1 MNTKRKPN
9 GYWNVYENC
18 YNEAKKYSTLREFF
32 YNSGRCYQVCRKR
45 GWIDSFPWLKRLDR
59 KTEVYWSNG
68 QSKPVV
74 QFSMEGKYIK
84 EYSSGSE
91 AAKALGYTDGN
102 AILNCCKGKTRASHK
117 FRWLLKEDADRSEEI
132 FREREKKWK
141 KIKNKPEGYT
151 KEEIFDEARKYRT
164 KKEFRE
170 GSFNYWGAAQ
180 RRGLLDLLPFERVL
194 NPYKDSL
201 YSVYAYLFRETHS
214 VYVGITDN
222 MHRRN
227 WQHRNEHKSDIE
239 NSAVFKHAR
248 DNGLSI
254 PDPVILEEGLDPM
267 AALDKEDAWKEKY
280 KEEGWNILNVAKTG
294 KSSGSLGSSSHLW
307 ENKVIEEAKKY
318 KTLREFT
325 KAKPSWYCYALSHGF
340 LNELD
345 FLKRER
351 HKPYTYEECY
361 HAAAQYDTLKD
372 FYSKAQWAYDKS
384 RSVGWINDF
393 TWLQR
398 TYKNQSKTI
407 KEKEVVA

>member
-18 YNEAKKYSTLREFF
+18 YNEAKKYSTLKDFF
-32 YNSGRCYQVCRKR
+32 QNSVGCYTVCRQR
-45 GWIDSFPWLKRLDR
+45 GWIDSFPWLKRFDR
-59 KTEVYWSNG
+59 KTEKYWGNG
-68 QSKPVV
+68 ENKPVV
-74 QFSMEGKYIK
+74 QFSMEGKYIN

-102 AILNCCKGKTRASHK
+102 NILRCCKGKTRAIHK
-117 FRWLLKEDADRSEEI
+117 FRWLFKEDADRSEEI

-151 KEEIFDEARKYRT
+151 KEEIFDEASKYRT
-164 KKEFRE
+164 KKEFRK
-170 GSFNYWGAAQ
+170 GSYNYWCAAQ
-180 RRGLLDLLPFERVL
+180 KAGLLDVLPLERDL
-194 NPYKDSL
+194 NPYKDRL
-201 YSVYAYLFRETHS
+201 YSVYAYLFKETHS
-214 VYVGITDN
+214 VYVGITDS
-222 MHRRN
+222 MQRRN
-227 WQHRNEHKSDIE
+227 REHRNEHKSDIE

-248 DNGLSI
+248 DNGLPI

-267 AALDKEDAWKEKY
+267 SALDKEDAWKEKY

-294 KSSGSLGSSSHLW
+294 KSSGSIGGLRHLSK
-307 ENKVIEEAKKY
+307 NIVIEGAKKY
-318 KTLREFT
+318 ETLREFR
-325 KAKPSWYCYALSHGF
+325 KAKSSWYNYASSHGF

-345 FLKRER
+345 FLKRAN

-372 FYSKAQWAYDKS
+372 FCTKAQWAYTKS
-384 RSVGWINDF
+384 ISKGWINDF

-398 TYKNQSKTI
+398 VSKKKPKTI
-407 KEKEVVA
+407 KEKEVAA